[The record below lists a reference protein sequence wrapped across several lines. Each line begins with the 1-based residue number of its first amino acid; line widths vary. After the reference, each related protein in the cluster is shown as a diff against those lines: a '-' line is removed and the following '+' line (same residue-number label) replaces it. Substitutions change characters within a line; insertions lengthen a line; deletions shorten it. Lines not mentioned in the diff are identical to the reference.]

1 MSMSGPNTDQDDDF
15 LPLMDLKPMRAS
27 SIKSGP
33 LGVVR
38 VIVGLFS
45 GTGVRDPPRTT
56 DKEDNSKDNDNPRKK
71 MQHVRLITIAAS
83 HYCEKARWG
92 LDMLE
97 ADPDN
102 KSEFYYTEDG
112 HPPAFAAF
120 ATVPASK
127 DQASATPMIV
137 FPDGRFL
144 CQSDI
149 ILKEFCPF
157 LYPDEISNQIEDWEL
172 DMGIRLGAA
181 IRLYLYH
188 RFLDPSKEYYPALT
202 DFLCLH
208 CSKVEKILFGAMLD
222 KGIDKGIRNAMNIS
236 DTSAEK
242 SKEMVRQV
250 FAQVS
255 VRLQQ
260 SGGDYLMDSGNTG
273 TPATKFGF
281 TAADL
286 TFAALVYPLMR
297 PPEMSHFLIAEDD
310 RFPPDVIAFCRE
322 LRETKAGKHALK
334 MYAQHRPVSPSDGKV
349 VMKSCGRGRDR
360 MPWKELGYLVG
371 VVGALAL
378 AVRMVG
384 VGRPGR

>member
-1 MSMSGPNTDQDDDF
+1 MSGPTPTDPDDDF
-15 LPLMDLKPMRAS
+15 VPLMDLKPMRAS
-27 SIKSGP
+27 SIQSGP
-33 LGVVR
+33 LGVAN
-38 VIVGLFS
+38 ILVGLFS

-56 DKEDNSKDNDNPRKK
+56 RTDNEDNDNKYPRKK

-92 LDMLE
+92 LDLLE
-97 ADPDN
+97 AS
-102 KSEFYYTEDG
+102 SESELYYTEDG

-120 ATVPASK
+120 ATVPASR

-137 FPDGRFL
+137 FSDDKGQHLF

-157 LYPDEISNQIEDWEL
+157 LYPTEIANQISEFEL

-188 RFLDPSKEYYPALT
+188 RFLDPSKQYYPALT
-202 DFLCLH
+202 DFLCRH
-208 CSKVEKILFGAMLD
+208 TSKVERILFGVMLG
-222 KGIDKGIRNAMNIS
+222 KGIAKGIRNAMQIS
-236 DTSAEK
+236 DQNAEK
-242 SKEMVRQV
+242 SKDMVRQV

-255 VRLQQ
+255 DRLQK
-260 SGGDYLMDSGNTG
+260 SGRDYLMDTTG
-273 TPATKFGF
+273 TTNFGF

-286 TFAALVYPLMR
+286 TFAALVYPIVR
-297 PPEMSHFLIAEDD
+297 PPAMSHFLMDEDD
-310 RFPPDVIAFCRE
+310 RVPPDVIAFGRE
-322 LRETKAGKHALK
+322 LRETRAGKHALK
-334 MYAQHRPVSPSDGKV
+334 IYAQHRPVSASDGKV
-349 VMKSCGRGRDR
+349 VMKSFGRDR
-360 MPWKELGYLVG
+360 MPWKELGYLMG
-371 VVGALAL
+371 VVGAVTL